1 MNGAREG
8 TAMRVLVFVL
18 SVMML
23 FSIIA
28 PAQALDYGEI
38 KLPPPQTDGGM
49 PLMRALKQRQ
59 SQREFSTKELS
70 LQTLSDLL
78 WAAAGVNRPD
88 TGGRTAPTAMD
99 RQEIDIYVAVK
110 DGLFLYDAKAH
121 ALLPVLPGDI
131 RAVTGD
137 QAFVKDAPVNLIFV
151 ADHRKMEGMTGE
163 QKDFYAATDTGY
175 ISENVYLFCASA
187 GLATVVRGW
196 INKLTLTKAMKLR
209 PSQTIILAQTVGY
222 PHN

>member
-1 MNGAREG
+1 
-8 TAMRVLVFVL
+8 MRIFALMVSVL
-18 SVMML
+18 ML
-23 FSIIA
+23 FSFTLPA
-28 PAQALDYGEI
+28 PALDDGRIE
-38 KLPPPQTDGGM
+38 LPPPQTDGGM
-49 PLMRALKQRQ
+49 PLMQALKKRC
-59 SQREFSTKELS
+59 SRREFSTKELS

-88 TGGRTAPTAMD
+88 TGGRTAPTAMN
-99 RQEIDIYVAVK
+99 RQEIDIYVALK
-110 DGLFLYDAKAH
+110 DGLFLYDAGNH
-121 ALLPVLPGDI
+121 VLLPVLPDDI
-131 RAVTGD
+131 RAVTGE

-151 ADHRKMEGMTGE
+151 ADHQKMEGMTGE

-196 INKLTLTKAMKLR
+196 FNKLTLTKAMKLR

-222 PHN
+222 PRN